1 MTCNSFQ
8 KIPKNLKPCKP
19 GKSLR
24 YYEKLMKNTDEL
36 IQELE
41 SGPWPTFIESLKGE
55 VNKKSDMETMK
66 TDLEKFIELYKSF
79 GINCVVEETSEYDII
94 TLTADEYDEILS
106 DVNTYSDKFSGNSNI
121 VSQIY
126 FDKNGKFTEQSFWK

>member
-1 MTCNSFQ
+1 
-8 KIPKNLKPCKP
+8 
-19 GKSLR
+19 
-24 YYEKLMKNTDEL
+24 MKNTDEL